1 MKIVGIIA
9 EFNPMH
15 KGHKYLIEK
24 AKEIT
29 GSDTAICIMSGNFTQ
44 AGNVALVDK
53 FKRAKTALK
62 NGIDVIIELPT
73 IYATASAEYFSYGAV
88 NILENLGCVDYIC
101 FGSETGDTRE
111 LIQIAYTLTQNEDSI
126 WNKTSEYLKGGLS
139 FAAARQQ
146 AIAEFLTE
154 DEITSATSSNN
165 ILAIEY
171 IKALVKL
178 KSNIQPIAI
187 KRDENISATH
197 IRELIQQG
205 KLDEAKYLMLDG
217 YEKAKFAKNEDIMQM
232 LSHYLVTSK
241 KEDIEAIRD
250 VTEGLENT
258 LKANSN
264 IYDYHEFIQET
275 KSKRY
280 QLSKI
285 KRIAINSL
293 LNITK
298 DMHEK
303 LYDKAYYAHIL
314 GINKEKKGELLSL
327 LNKQSKIP
335 VLASINDNIID
346 SLSEENKESIKL
358 DIKATNVHSIIVKE
372 EQGKDY
378 TNRL

>member
-29 GSDTAICIMSGNFTQ
+29 GADTAICIMSGNFTQ

-53 FKRAKTALK
+53 FKRAKTALE
-62 NGIDVIIELPT
+62 NGIDVVIELPT

-111 LIQIAYTLTQNEDSI
+111 LIQIAYTLIQNEESI
-126 WNKTSEYLKGGLS
+126 WDKTTSYLKEGLS

-154 DEITSATSSNN
+154 DEIITITSSNN

-298 DMHEK
+298 DMHER

-346 SLSEENKESIKL
+346 SLSE
-358 DIKATNVHSIIVKE
+358 D
-372 EQGKDY
+372 
-378 TNRL
+378 